1 MLESFSD
8 LPLWADD
15 EAHQL
20 LESLCNEYKIPIEVL
35 QDLVALERKRQG
47 ETKRYNINLEID
59 QILERIS

>member
-20 LESLCNEYKIPIEVL
+20 LESLCNEYQIPIEVL

-47 ETKRYNINLEID
+47 ETKRHNITVEID
-59 QILERIS
+59 QILARI